1 MSHRSKFLVIV
12 DDSVELN
19 IAIQFAARR
28 ASNTKGGLVLLSVIE
43 YADTQ
48 QWKSVEDIIHQESR
62 AEAEKKLQE
71 WSEVA
76 FNISGNTPEIVIKEG
91 VVSEEIIKF
100 INEDKKIRFLVL
112 AASDQDN
119 PGPLVSLLAGQR
131 SGKLPVPTVVIP
143 AGLSSEEIIKFINE
157 DKKIR
162 FLVLA
167 ASDQDNPGPLVSLL
181 AGQRSGKLPVPT
193 VVIPAGLSSEEI
205 DDLASR
211 AQ

>member
-12 DDSVELN
+12 DESVELN
-19 IAIQFAARR
+19 VAIQFAARR

-100 INEDKKIRFLVL
+100 ISEDKKIRFLVL

-131 SGKLPVPTVVIP
+131 SGKLPIPTVVIP
-143 AGLSSEEIIKFINE
+143 AGLSS
-157 DKKIR
+157 D
-162 FLVLA
+162 
-167 ASDQDNPGPLVSLL
+167 
-181 AGQRSGKLPVPT
+181 
-193 VVIPAGLSSEEI
+193 EI

>member
-1 MSHRSKFLVIV
+1 MIHRSKFLVIV
-12 DDSVELN
+12 DDSEELN
-19 IAIQFAARR
+19 AAVQFASRR

-48 QWKSVEDIIHQESR
+48 QWKSVEDIIHQEAR
-62 AEAEKKLQE
+62 VEVEKKIQQ

-76 FNISGNTPEIVIKEG
+76 FNISGQTPEIVIKEG
-91 VVSEEIIKF
+91 LASEEIINY

-112 AASDQDN
+112 AASKEDN

-131 SGKLPVPTVVIP
+131 SGQLPIPTVVIP
-143 AGLSSEEIIKFINE
+143 E
-157 DKKIR
+157 
-162 FLVLA
+162 
-167 ASDQDNPGPLVSLL
+167 
-181 AGQRSGKLPVPT
+181 
-193 VVIPAGLSSEEI
+193 GLSSEEI

>member
-1 MSHRSKFLVIV
+1 MMHRSKFLVIV
-12 DDSVELN
+12 DDTDELKT
-19 IAIQFAARR
+19 AVQFAAQR

-48 QWKSVEDIIHQESR
+48 QWKSVEDIIYQESR

-100 INEDKKIRFLVL
+100 ISEDKKIRFLVL

-131 SGKLPVPTVVIP
+131 SGKLPIPTVVIP
-143 AGLSSEEIIKFINE
+143 AGLSS
-157 DKKIR
+157 D
-162 FLVLA
+162 
-167 ASDQDNPGPLVSLL
+167 
-181 AGQRSGKLPVPT
+181 
-193 VVIPAGLSSEEI
+193 EI

>member
-1 MSHRSKFLVIV
+1 MMHRSKFLVIV
-12 DDSVELN
+12 DDTDELKT
-19 IAIQFAARR
+19 AVQFAAQR

-48 QWKSVEDIIHQESR
+48 QWKSVEDIIHQEAR

-71 WSEVA
+71 WSEIA
-76 FNISGNTPEIVIKEG
+76 FNISGQTPEIVIKEG
-91 VVSEEIIKF
+91 VISEEIINY

-112 AASDQDN
+112 AASGEDN

-131 SGKLPVPTVVIP
+131 SGKLPIPTVVIP
-143 AGLSSEEIIKFINE
+143 GEL
-157 DKKIR
+157 
-162 FLVLA
+162 
-167 ASDQDNPGPLVSLL
+167 
-181 AGQRSGKLPVPT
+181 T
-193 VVIPAGLSSEEI
+193 SEEI